1 MTSKLLRGRTL
12 SFLRWPEAIDD
23 HSAWRYE
30 EDGGL
35 LIDNDK
41 IIAAGPYAEIAK
53 RAGAGVE
60 TIDHRPHLI
69 LPGFIDAH
77 VHVPQMQIIASYG
90 AELLDWL
97 NKYTFPEESK
107 FANAQHGRR
116 IARLFLDEML
126 RQGTTTV
133 VAYCSVHKSSAE
145 AFFAESHDRNM
156 LNIAG
161 KVMMDRNAPEG
172 VLD

>member
-1 MTSKLLRGRTL
+1 
-12 SFLRWPEAIDD
+12 
-23 HSAWRYE
+23 YE

-35 LIDNDK
+35 LIDNGK
-41 IIAAGPYAEIAK
+41 IVAAGPYAEVAK
-53 RAGAGVE
+53 RAGAGAE

-107 FANAQHGRR
+107 FQDAQHGRR
-116 IARLFLDEML
+116 IARLF
-126 RQGTTTV
+126 
-133 VAYCSVHKSSAE
+133 
-145 AFFAESHDRNM
+145 
-156 LNIAG
+156 
-161 KVMMDRNAPEG
+161 
-172 VLD
+172 